1 MIQRT
6 RELQKVAVQKAGITV
21 EGLIAEAA
29 TAQQRA
35 MELGQMSACV
45 AALTAKAKI
54 AGTWIERA
62 ETENKNVN
70 ENYAISDA
78 PMSEEECNK
87 QMPTSDRVRAP
98 SSEP

>member
-1 MIQRT
+1 MIQRI
-6 RELQKVAVQKAGITV
+6 RELQEVAVQKAGITV

-35 MELGQMSACV
+35 MELGQMSAYV

-54 AGTWIERA
+54 AGMWIG
-62 ETENKNVN
+62 
-70 ENYAISDA
+70 DA
-78 PMSEEECNK
+78 PMSEEEWNK